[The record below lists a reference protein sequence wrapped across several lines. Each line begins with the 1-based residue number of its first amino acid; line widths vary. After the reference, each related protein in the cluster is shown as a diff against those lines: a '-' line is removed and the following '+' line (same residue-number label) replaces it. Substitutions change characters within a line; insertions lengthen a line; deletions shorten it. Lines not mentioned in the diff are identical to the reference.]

1 VTTTAPS
8 IALLAFFPLASTSTC
23 TAEFAFSEDSDR
35 FASAGTVVLPIS
47 VDSVPTLREFKAKHG
62 MKHRR
67 GDADLLRQIAAL
79 EE

>member
-1 VTTTAPS
+1 
-8 IALLAFFPLASTSTC
+8 
-23 TAEFAFSEDSDR
+23 
-35 FASAGTVVLPIS
+35 

-79 EE
+79 EK